1 MKTFFLFIGNGIRRF
16 LAWLLTK
23 PVTWIADHF
32 SSSPKQDKVN
42 EALSKLYDNTID
54 KPGKKGSMFTFDA
67 GMQSIIIFSDH
78 HKGARNGSDDF
89 AICEHNYLAALDYYN
104 ERKFY
109 YISLGD
115 TEELWENTI
124 FQVLKYNRATF
135 RKERK
140 FVERNALCKIYGNH
154 DLLWDN
160 DPLAPLYLKRMYGRA
175 VKIFSGIV
183 LRTTYA
189 DGCDIDIFCTHGHQ
203 GDSQSDGNKFSK
215 WFVTYVWGPL
225 QSFLRINTNSP
236 STNDEAKSLHN
247 QYMYEWSA
255 AQDNIV
261 LITGHTHQPVFNSL
275 THLERL
281 YRARQIAVAKG
292 DHVAVESIDREIPRR
307 KREYGHV
314 QMNFESL
321 KPTYFNTG
329 CCCFDDGNITGIE
342 IADGFLRLIKWTRIN
357 GVSTRIVAEETRLAE
372 LAAQIHSHH
381 KHG

>member
-1 MKTFFLFIGNGIRRF
+1 MKTFFLFIGNGIRKF

-23 PVTWIADHF
+23 PVTWIAEHF

-42 EALSKLYDNTID
+42 EALTKLYDNTID
-54 KPGKKGSMFTFDA
+54 KPGKKGSMFKFDA
-67 GMQSIIIFSDH
+67 NLQSIIIFSDH

-89 AICEHNYLAALDYYN
+89 AVCEANYLAALDYYN
-104 ERKFY
+104 DRKFY

-115 TEELWENTI
+115 TEELWENNI

-140 FVERNALCKIYGNH
+140 FVERSALCKIYGNH

-160 DPLAPLYLKRMYGRA
+160 DPLAPVYLKRMYGRSI
-175 VKIFSGIV
+175 KIFSGII
-183 LRTTYA
+183 LRGTYT
-189 DGCDIDIFCTHGHQ
+189 DGCHIDIFCTHGHQ

-215 WFVTYVWGPL
+215 WFVSYVWGPL

-247 QYMYEWSA
+247 QFMYQWSA

-281 YRARQIAVAKG
+281 YRARQSAVAKG
-292 DHVAVESIDREIPRR
+292 DSAAVEAIDHEIPRR
-307 KREYGHV
+307 KREYSHV

-321 KPTYFNTG
+321 KPTYFNSG

-342 IADGFLRLIKWTRIN
+342 IADGFLRLIKWTKVD
-357 GVSTRIVAEETRLAE
+357 GVSTRIVAEETRLAD
-372 LAAQIHSHH
+372 LAEQIHAYH
-381 KHG
+381 KHE